1 MTYMGIWLGNRTAN
15 FHIGFL
21 VEEKNQTGRR
31 ERERGREGLNWG
43 QCFVSLGDTGTR
55 VWPAYWGSQFCGTH
69 MVASKVFKIL
79 YWHRHHQHHL
89 NSIFAI
95 ASFSIWYCRRSC
107 PPLWAENILWQK
119 VVFSVFRVYIDEV
132 SLEHNVEDWQQPLHT
147 HMSICLCVFLCS
159 PVWSPTPSIDA
170 FIHSRFLGF
179 LFLRLN
185 LC

>member
-1 MTYMGIWLGNRTAN
+1 MTYMGIWLGNRPAN
-15 FHIGFL
+15 FHISFFGGGKKPNR
-21 VEEKNQTGRR
+21 E
-31 ERERGREGLNWG
+31 ERERGREGLNWC
-43 QCFVSLGDTGTR
+43 QCFVSLGGTGTR

-79 YWHRHHQHHL
+79 YWHHHHQHHL

-147 HMSICLCVFLCS
+147 HMSICLCLSLQPCVESNSFNRFVHS
-159 PVWSPTPSIDA
+159 
-170 FIHSRFLGF
+170 FIHGF
-179 LFLRLN
+179 
-185 LC
+185 